1 MVAKTAEEA
10 RAEHRETSEVQDAAV
25 YLKQIAGDMQIM
37 RVQLTEVVRYMREAE
52 SEVPES
58 LRRFMNYFHDIHD
71 VKFTYEEV
79 GHKPPTHLLDELQ
92 RCDDRYRQLL
102 KVLHED
108 GGALEKVRREMADD
122 PENRWD
128 HKRQLVF
135 KKSGL

>member
-58 LRRFMNYFHDIHD
+58 LRRFIAVLSRFSLAEEIWQTSRTIWVDII
-71 VKFTYEEV
+71 E
-79 GHKPPTHLLDELQ
+79 LL
-92 RCDDRYRQLL
+92 
-102 KVLHED
+102 
-108 GGALEKVRREMADD
+108 
-122 PENRWD
+122 
-128 HKRQLVF
+128 
-135 KKSGL
+135 

>member
-1 MVAKTAEEA
+1 MEKTIEE
-10 RAEHRETSEVQDAAV
+10 RETESQSAEV
-25 YLKQIAGDMQIM
+25 YLKWIAADIKLM
-37 RVQLTEVVRYMREAE
+37 RQQLTEAVRYMRDAE

-79 GHKPPTHLLDELQ
+79 GQKPPAHLLDELQ

-102 KVLHED
+102 QMMHSD
-108 GGALEKVRREMADD
+108 GGALEKVRREMASD

-128 HKRQLVF
+128 HTRQLAF
-135 KKSGL
+135 KKSGM

>member
-1 MVAKTAEEA
+1 VTIKTADEL
-10 RAEHRETSEVQDAAV
+10 RAEHREASEVQDAAV
-25 YLKQIAGDMQIM
+25 YLKQMAGDMQIM
-37 RVQLTEVVRYMREAE
+37 RVQLTELIKYMREAE

-79 GHKPPTHLLDELQ
+79 GQKPPAHLLDELQ
-92 RCDDRYRQLL
+92 RCDDRYRQVL
-102 KVLHED
+102 KAMHSD
-108 GGALEKVRREMADD
+108 GGALEKVRREMASD

-128 HKRQLVF
+128 HTRQLVF

>member
-102 KVLHED
+102 KVLHGD